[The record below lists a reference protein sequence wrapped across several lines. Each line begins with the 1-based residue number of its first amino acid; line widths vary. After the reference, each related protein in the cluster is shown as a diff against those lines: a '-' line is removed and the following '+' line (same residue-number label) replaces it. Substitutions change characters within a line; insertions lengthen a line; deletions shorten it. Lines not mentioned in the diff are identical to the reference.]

1 MTVFFLF
8 VFGLYFLL
16 MLLLIYGWEKAMVTR
31 GPAMVENRNQKISV
45 VIPFRN
51 EEENLEHLIS
61 DLISQTYHPA
71 LYEVVFVDD
80 HSTDR
85 SHEIVSLKISTHDNF
100 KLVALPPGVEGKKRA
115 ITLGIEKANCDIIVT
130 TDADCRLPESWLT
143 SINTH
148 FQNNNVVMV
157 SAGVKLDDN
166 GSFFSRLQAMEFS
179 SLIGSGASTLA
190 VGYPTMCNGANLSFL
205 KSAFY
210 EVDGYEGNFN
220 ISSGEDEFLMRKI
233 NSKFPGSICFLN
245 NPESVVSTEA
255 QQSLKDFFRQRLR
268 WAGKWKHNSSVWTK
282 LLAVYIFFFQ
292 ISFIVVLGSLLTNN
306 MDLKIAF
313 FLIASKI
320 VLEFIF
326 LSKVCTFLKVKWRT
340 NYFLL
345 LQLIYPLY
353 VIVIAIA
360 SNFISTSWKERK
372 I

>member
-1 MTVFFLF
+1 
-8 VFGLYFLL
+8 
-16 MLLLIYGWEKAMVTR
+16 
-31 GPAMVENRNQKISV
+31 
-45 VIPFRN
+45 
-51 EEENLEHLIS
+51 
-61 DLISQTYHPA
+61 
-71 LYEVVFVDD
+71 
-80 HSTDR
+80 
-85 SHEIVSLKISTHDNF
+85 
-100 KLVALPPGVEGKKRA
+100 
-115 ITLGIEKANCDIIVT
+115 
-130 TDADCRLPESWLT
+130 
-143 SINTH
+143 
-148 FQNNNVVMV
+148 MV
-157 SAGVKLDDN
+157 SGGVKLDEN
-166 GSFFSRLQAMEFS
+166 GSFFSRLQTMEFS
-179 SLIGSGASTLA
+179 SLIGSGASTLT

-210 EVDGYEGNFN
+210 EVDGYEGNFS
-220 ISSGEDEFLMRKI
+220 ISSGDDEFLMRKI
-233 NSKFPGSICFLN
+233 NAKFPRSICFLN

-268 WAGKWKHNSSVWTK
+268 WAGKWKRNSSAWTK

-292 ISFIVVLGSLLTNN
+292 ISFIVVLGSLLTDK

-340 NYFLL
+340 IYFLL